1 MQKINVS
8 TQYRKEL
15 RERIPDVAITFF
27 QQKGIKAV
35 KMDDIA
41 TILQI
46 SKRTLYEIYDNK
58 EDLLLE
64 GIRKNEEK
72 YSRELQAFAS
82 ENNDVMR
89 IILHFYQVKFQQLG
103 SINPLF
109 FTELHRYKKV
119 DDYFQERAV
128 EQKQNTIRFFHRGV
142 EEGYFLPSLN
152 YDIVTRLGEASMNY
166 VMTNKLYEEY
176 SLQEIFRN
184 FVSVLLRGYCT
195 EKGQRI
201 LDEAL

>member
-58 EDLLLE
+58 EDLLLKHL
-64 GIRKNEEK
+64 R
-72 YSRELQAFAS
+72 L
-82 ENNDVMR
+82 R
-89 IILHFYQVKFQQLG
+89 I
-103 SINPLF
+103 
-109 FTELHRYKKV
+109 T
-119 DDYFQERAV
+119 
-128 EQKQNTIRFFHRGV
+128 
-142 EEGYFLPSLN
+142 
-152 YDIVTRLGEASMNY
+152 M
-166 VMTNKLYEEY
+166 
-176 SLQEIFRN
+176 
-184 FVSVLLRGYCT
+184 
-195 EKGQRI
+195 
-201 LDEAL
+201 